1 MASAY
6 KWRITNNKYAFITDE
21 TGGDPFITDNVSSV
35 NESEISLK
43 SNQLNEENYSSK
55 YKLMVE
61 KIKSDPDGK
70 SMDLPN
76 YRYYYNIDNTSNC
89 ATINYGI
96 QGTQGA
102 NGVGISNILQTKNS
116 DGINTIT
123 FVLTDG
129 TSYDIYIND
138 GATGSVGLT
147 GPMGEKGEQGADSVF
162 SEDSVR
168 RIVNE
173 MNITSAVTESLDAS
187 LGEQY
192 RELLKNYNDLS
203 ESYELL
209 AGYLSATTIT
219 ANEAYNKTNEKEQQL
234 IDINSKVSTFESTLN
249 DHTSNINT
257 LNTVSDSLKE
267 SLNTASANI
276 GTLSGFSADISLEFD
291 KIKELVNIN
300 IGKQVLLSGFVENV
314 DLRLDDFSENILA
327 NRGNIIALSGA
338 TSTINSALSMCNTR
352 SNLNSRLINDLG
364 DAILY
369 LSGVTLSSI
378 TSIETNVS
386 TLQKDVTTLNGKF
399 VLLKY
404 TGNFNVGETIP
415 VSQFLSK
422 HEARASIFKPIMYAQ
437 YGFDVGHRK
446 SYLVIWRDY
455 NDNSGTVTLSFA
467 LFDGEAIVKKVLT
480 LNEAGDTWTVT
491 GTMTESNGIRR
502 PSGSTPYIQTSTT
515 S

>member
-21 TGGDPFITDNVSSV
+21 TGGDPFITDNVSLV
-35 NESEISLK
+35 NESKISLK

-61 KIKSDPDGK
+61 KIKADPDGK
-70 SMDLPN
+70 SMDLPD

-102 NGVGISNILQTKNS
+102 KGVGISNILQTKNS

-123 FVLTDG
+123 FVLSDG

-219 ANEAYNKTNEKEQQL
+219 ANEAYNKTNEKEQQI

-249 DHTSNINT
+249 GHTSNINT
-257 LNTVSDSLKE
+257 LNTVSDSLEE

-276 GTLSGFSADISLEFD
+276 GTLSGFSADIILEFD

-314 DLRLDDFSENILA
+314 SLRLDDFSENI
-327 NRGNIIALSGA
+327 IALSGA
-338 TSTINSALSMCNTR
+338 
-352 SNLNSRLINDLG
+352 
-364 DAILY
+364 
-369 LSGVTLSSI
+369 TLSSI
-378 TSIETNVS
+378 TSIETNV
-386 TLQKDVTTLNGKF
+386 TALQNNVIELTYDGA
-399 VLLKY
+399 
-404 TGNFNVGETIP
+404 FNVGDTIP
-415 VSQFLSK
+415 VSEFLSNA
-422 HEARASIFKPIMYAQ
+422 EARASLFKPTMYLFHRS
-437 YGFDVGHRK
+437 FDMRHNETITN
-446 SYLVIWRDY
+446 YPIIWRQYDQ
-455 NDNSGTVTLSFA
+455 NPTKFIVTFSFA
-467 LFDGEAIVKKVLT
+467 FFDGTSIVKKVLR

-491 GTMTESNGIRR
+491 E
-502 PSGSTPYIQTSTT
+502 
-515 S
+515 

>member
-1 MASAY
+1 M
-6 KWRITNNKYAFITDE
+6 
-21 TGGDPFITDNVSSV
+21 
-35 NESEISLK
+35 
-43 SNQLNEENYSSK
+43 
-55 YKLMVE
+55 
-61 KIKSDPDGK
+61 
-70 SMDLPN
+70 
-76 YRYYYNIDNTSNC
+76 
-89 ATINYGI
+89 
-96 QGTQGA
+96 
-102 NGVGISNILQTKNS
+102 QTKNS
-116 DGINTIT
+116 DCINTIT

-192 RELLKNYNDLS
+192 RELLKNYNGLS

-249 DHTSNINT
+249 GHTSNIDT

-276 GTLSGFSADISLEFD
+276 GTLSGFSADIILEFD

-314 DLRLDDFSENILA
+314 NLRLDDFSENILA

-338 TSTINSALSMCNTR
+338 TSTINSVLSTCNTR
-352 SNLNSRLINDLG
+352 SNLNSKLINDLG
-364 DAILY
+364 NDILY

-378 TSIETNVS
+378 TSIETDVS
-386 TLQKDVTTLNGKF
+386 TLEDGVAILKHKF
-399 VLLKY
+399 IFWQHD
-404 TGNFNVGETIP
+404 GGFNVGDTIP
-415 VSQFLSK
+415 VSKFLSPA
-422 HEARASIFKPIMYAQ
+422 EASAAVNKPTMYMH
-437 YGFDVGHRK
+437 YIDDLSDNNVN
-446 SYLVIWRDY
+446 YLLIWREFKEKRGGGGP
-455 NDNSGTVTLSFA
+455 GTSSPHATLPSTIVTFSFA
-467 LFDGEAIVKKVLT
+467 FFNGETIVKHVLT

-491 GTMTESNGIRR
+491 E
-502 PSGSTPYIQTSTT
+502 
-515 S
+515 